1 MRRAIKYYLSTDRDL
16 NTMVESVVGNW
27 PIVLDAA
34 IVDSDGNAILH
45 SNPDLI
51 GKPLPDRPDFQLV
64 QNSSF
69 RRQLRLIYH
78 PPTVYDV
85 SMPLELNGAPFGSI
99 RVGISTVLAAQR
111 SHPWPATRGG
121 LFLFGHSAFS
131 DAGRRTLPSR
141 PGTARTD
148 QPQPGS
154 ASPRERRKWSP
165 RTPAATSTD
174 WSR

>member
-1 MRRAIKYYLSTDRDL
+1 
-16 NTMVESVVGNW
+16 MVESVVGNW

-34 IVDSDGNAILH
+34 IVDSDGDAILH

-51 GKPLPDRPDFQLV
+51 GQTCARPSDFQLV

-78 PPTVYDV
+78 PPTAYDV

-99 RVGISTVLAAQR
+99 RVASRRYCCAAKSLPACNTR
-111 SHPWPATRGG
+111 WCFLLGHP
-121 LFLFGHSAFS
+121 AFS
-131 DAGRRTLPSR
+131 GAGRRALPSR

-148 QPQPGS
+148 QPQPG
-154 ASPRERRKWSP
+154 
-165 RTPAATSTD
+165 
-174 WSR
+174 